1 MILPSGR
8 RRSRG
13 KERAMKRASLYFA
26 AVCFCLCTS
35 ARALGQEPESPFPA
49 TRVLS
54 YEIRVELDDTAK
66 MLHGRENIVWMNR
79 TGEAVP
85 DMLFHLYWNAFKN
98 EKSAF
103 FEEAL
108 EETPGGRALLP
119 GDGEWGWIDVTDVRL
134 ADGPDLT
141 STMEY
146 VAADRPR
153 HPGDQTVMRVRF
165 PEPVKP
171 GHDVRLRL
179 EFRSKIPRA
188 VDRSGYYGSSYFI
201 GQWFPKPGVYE
212 EGRGWNCHAYH
223 LNSEFFAD
231 FADFT
236 VHIDVPERFVVGACG
251 RESGLTVD
259 AASGRATHTFRQAM
273 IHDFAW
279 TADPRFIRVERPFI
293 AAREVTPREYA
304 DTAALLGVPED
315 EVKLPD
321 VRMIL
326 FIEPEHRAQIDRH
339 FKALREA
346 IKYYG
351 LWYGPYPY
359 ETITMIDPPFRTKSG
374 GMEYPTLFT
383 AGTHVL
389 LSRGVLEP
397 EGVIVHEFGHNY
409 WYGMVANNEFE
420 EAWLDEGL
428 NTYSTGRVLARAYGR
443 GRLPFD
449 LNGIPLAGFLGMPRT
464 LDFETDRAAAIRIVA
479 VDSVIRDS
487 WHFRDSMSYGA
498 NVYDRAATCLNTL
511 ERLLG
516 ERTMAR
522 VMRAYFS
529 RYRFR
534 HPRSADFMAVVNEVA
549 GQDMDRFFR
558 ILLMNT
564 LDFDYGIESCVSE
577 EKPALARSVFDVDGR
592 KAEANSG
599 APPPA
604 GPGGPAPREYVTTVT
619 LGRYGE
625 AVIGGQTGI
634 KLVVSF
640 EDGSRETRLWDGRD
654 RWTRFTF
661 VKPARATGA
670 VIDPETVWLIDSNIA
685 NNSYRV
691 APARKGLTALAARLL
706 GLVQNVLQWVSTVS

>member
-1 MILPSGR
+1 
-8 RRSRG
+8 
-13 KERAMKRASLYFA
+13 MKRVSLYVA
-26 AVCFCLCTS
+26 AVCLFLSAS

-54 YEIRVELDDTAK
+54 YEIWVELDDAAR
-66 MLHGRENIVWMNR
+66 MLHGREDIVWMNR
-79 TGEAVP
+79 SGEAVT

-108 EETPGGRALLP
+108 EETAGGRSLLP
-119 GDGEWGWIDVTDVRL
+119 GDGEWGWIDVTAVRL
-134 ADGPDLT
+134 ADGPDLI

-146 VAADRPR
+146 VTADVPR
-153 HPGDQTVMRVRF
+153 HSYDQTVMRIRF

-188 VDRSGYYGSSYFI
+188 VDRSGYYESSYFI

-212 EGRGWNCHAYH
+212 EGTGWNCHAYH

-236 VHIDVPERFVVGACG
+236 VHIDVPEKFVVGASG
-251 RESGLTVD
+251 RESGVIVD
-259 AASGRATHTFRQAM
+259 AASGRATHTFRQVM

-279 TADPRFIRVERPFI
+279 TADPRFIRVERPFV

-304 DTAALLGVPED
+304 ETAGLLGVPVD

-326 FIEPEHRAQIDRH
+326 LIEPEHRGQIDRH
-339 FKALREA
+339 FKALRAA

-359 ETITMIDPPFRTKSG
+359 ETITMVDPPFGTKSG

-383 AGTHVL
+383 AGTRIFP
-389 LSRGVLEP
+389 SRDVLEP

-409 WYGMVANNEFE
+409 WYGMAANNEFE

-428 NTYSTGRVLARAYGR
+428 NTYSTGRVLAKAYGR

-449 LNGIPLAGFLGMPRT
+449 LNGIPLAGLIGMPWT
-464 LDFETDRAAAIRIVA
+464 LDFETDRAAAIGIVSI
-479 VDSVIRDS
+479 DPVIRDS
-487 WHFRDSMSYGA
+487 WSFHDSASYGA
-498 NVYDRAATCLNTL
+498 NVYARAATCLNTL

-516 ERTMAR
+516 EQTMAR
-522 VMRAYFS
+522 VMRTYFS

-534 HPRSADFMAVVNEVA
+534 HPKSADFMAVVSEVS
-549 GQDMDRFFR
+549 GQDMDWFFR
-558 ILLMNT
+558 TFLMDT
-564 LDFDYGIESCVSE
+564 LDFDYGVESCVSE
-577 EKPALARSVFDVDGR
+577 EKPALAKGVFDVDGR
-592 KAEANSG
+592 KSETTSAAAHPAAG
-599 APPPA
+599 AGRPPA
-604 GPGGPAPREYVTTVT
+604 KEYVTTVI
-619 LGRYGE
+619 LRRYGE
-625 AVIGGQTGI
+625 AMIGGRAKI

-640 EDGSRETRLWDGRD
+640 EDGSRETRLWDGRA
-654 RWTRFTF
+654 RWVRLSF
-661 VKPARATGA
+661 VRPARATSA
-670 VIDPETVWLIDSNIA
+670 SIDPETVWLMDSNIG

-691 APARKGLTALAARLL
+691 APVRKGLMALAVRLL
-706 GLVQNVLQWVSTVS
+706 AAIQNVLQWVSAVS